1 VERLLLNVERFSKGL
16 AMVAKVV
23 LIFSILLT
31 VADVIGRS
39 FSRPILG
46 AYELVAFSGCII
58 FGFSLPL
65 TSWVRAH
72 VMVDLLMPKLS
83 RSARRGF
90 RLVHKC
96 VAIGLFLIIGWN
108 VIHYGMI
115 LRRAGEVS
123 GLLHL
128 PFYVAAYA
136 AGACFL
142 VVCLVLLCDIV
153 KIIGETYE

>member
-1 VERLLLNVERFSKGL
+1 MERVILNVGKLSKGL
-16 AMVAKVV
+16 AAISKVV
-23 LIFSILLT
+23 LVFSILLT

-58 FGFSLPL
+58 FGFSLPF

-96 VAIGLFLIIGWN
+96 VAIGLFLIIGCN
-108 VIHYGMI
+108 VIHYGTI

-153 KIIGETYE
+153 KIIEGTYE